1 MGSECHKS
9 LTSHS
14 KRNTVASCP
23 TEVHWRQ
30 TRTRCKSL
38 TVFHD
43 RLQGNQESSVS
54 THRAPRPSWFV
65 CSSHLISI
73 TAVKAL
79 LFQFHFTDKKDE
91 AGGCRAALRI
101 MAGIGSGCLSSA
113 PCGAQL
119 PVWTRQGLPGTCCPQ
134 GLSCLPPP
142 PRSAFA
148 SALSLKLSL
157 DPAPEC
163 SLELET
169 LASRCSAPPIQPPSS
184 PAPSLTG
191 SRCCAAR

>member
-1 MGSECHKS
+1 MGSQCHKS

-14 KRNTVASCP
+14 KRNTVTSCP

-38 TVFHD
+38 ASVFHD
-43 RLQGNQESSVS
+43 RLREIRSPPVS

-91 AGGCRAALRI
+91 AGGCRACYGS
-101 MAGIGSGCLSSA
+101 MAGIGSGCLSLLHPVS
-113 PCGAQL
+113 AQL

-134 GLSCLPPP
+134 GSFL
-142 PRSAFA
+142 
-148 SALSLKLSL
+148 
-157 DPAPEC
+157 PAP
-163 SLELET
+163 LPRWL
-169 LASRCSAPPIQPPSS
+169 LPQPC
-184 PAPSLTG
+184 L
-191 SRCCAAR
+191 